1 MTESQPP
8 PQTPTTQD
16 AKPPIIIDAAPN
28 QGKPKTSED
37 KAMECMNEL
46 QEDVG
51 QISEL
56 TAEEE
61 NLVTRFFDSLFRIM
75 KPFGKTLEIS
85 TSALPENCAGKTSKA
100 YLYLTGELVLVHAS
114 GEVEVLDLSEQE
126 NHDVLVRITG
136 EIMAKLKV
144 VINSY
149 KSKTEN
155 RVKFLMAITKEL
167 QKVAEVF
174 SKKQTE

>member
-1 MTESQPP
+1 MTENQPP
-8 PQTPTTQD
+8 PQTPTAQE
-16 AKPPIIIDAAPN
+16 AKPPIIIDAAPD

-46 QEDVG
+46 LENVG

-61 NLVTRFFDSLFRIM
+61 NLVARFFDSLFRIM

-85 TSALPENCAGKTSKA
+85 ASTLPENYAGKTNKA
-100 YLYLTGELVLVHAS
+100 YLYLTGELVLVYAS
-114 GEVEVLDLSEQE
+114 GEVEVLNLSEQE

-136 EIMAKLKV
+136 EIVTKLKAI
-144 VINSY
+144 INSY

-174 SKKQTE
+174 SKK